1 MTKEIKPS
9 VEQEDAIQK
18 KTKSVSDKKTAKKLE
33 AVSPILRQY
42 DTMKTKHPDAMLLF
56 RTGDSY
62 TMYRDDAMKASELL
76 GLSLTKNG
84 DRIEKV
90 SFPHHALDI
99 NLPKLVRAGV
109 RVALYDQLEIPQKEK
124 RRFQ

>member
-33 AVSPILRQY
+33 AVSPILKQY

-76 GLSLTKNG
+76 DLSLTKNG

-90 SFPHHALDI
+90 S
-99 NLPKLVRAGV
+99 LPSTSIYQNSFVLEYVS
-109 RVALYDQLEIPQKEK
+109 LYAISSKYLK
-124 RRFQ
+124 RKRWRR

>member
-56 RTGDSY
+56 AQAT
-62 TMYRDDAMKASELL
+62 
-76 GLSLTKNG
+76 LTQC
-84 DRIEKV
+84 IV
-90 SFPHHALDI
+90 MMP
-99 NLPKLVRAGV
+99 
-109 RVALYDQLEIPQKEK
+109 
-124 RRFQ
+124 